1 MFDIE
6 TLLENS
12 LNLAFLPTPIENHTR
27 LSNKYSVNFSIKR
40 DDLTESII
48 GGTKLRLLEYVLKD
62 AVNQGITDL
71 ITIGDIYSNQ
81 CRIVTQ
87 LTKKFDM
94 NAHLFINSNGQN
106 YGSSMEENLFISYL
120 AGASITY
127 LSGNDWKFYSLK
139 VERLKKQLI
148 KNKRM
153 PLFIQSGIAGLP
165 GSLGIIKM
173 VREIFLQND
182 NSFPYTHII
191 TPVGSAGTLF
201 GLDLAFY
208 LLPELK
214 TVKRPIL
221 IGVSIFENK
230 SKIEGILD
238 RYYSD
243 FNKKVLLN
251 LSKSQNILLNCDY
264 IGSDYHIIT
273 EDKCLALIRF
283 VREYGLLLDPYYC
296 LIPMLGTINLIEKK
310 IIKSGSNILF
320 IMTGQ
325 PYGLFSNRTEL
336 LRMVKNT

>member
-1 MFDIE
+1 M
-6 TLLENS
+6 
-12 LNLAFLPTPIENHTR
+12 
-27 LSNKYSVNFSIKR
+27 SNKYSVNFSIKR

-173 VREIFLQND
+173 VRE
-182 NSFPYTHII
+182 
-191 TPVGSAGTLF
+191 
-201 GLDLAFY
+201 
-208 LLPELK
+208 
-214 TVKRPIL
+214 
-221 IGVSIFENK
+221 
-230 SKIEGILD
+230 
-238 RYYSD
+238 
-243 FNKKVLLN
+243 
-251 LSKSQNILLNCDY
+251 
-264 IGSDYHIIT
+264 
-273 EDKCLALIRF
+273 
-283 VREYGLLLDPYYC
+283 YGLLLDPYYC